1 MPDGPALRTG
11 LALNATIEPAPA
23 KRAGALRW
31 SRPKSNQISRNVT
44 SAARGTQMIVGVLGD
59 IASATTE
66 THDCAQNVLA
76 ASRVVGTTATDLRHQ
91 VEQFLA
97 KVAV

>member
-1 MPDGPALRTG
+1 
-11 LALNATIEPAPA
+11 
-23 KRAGALRW
+23 
-31 SRPKSNQISRNVT
+31 
-44 SAARGTQMIVGVLGD
+44 MIVGVLGD

-66 THDCAQNVLA
+66 THDCAQNVLT
-76 ASRVVGTTATDLRHQ
+76 ASRVVGTTATDLRRQ